1 MVPDLE
7 QNLFDLLWDDDTVE
21 GATQAAAWCTTEP
34 ERDHALW
41 IAVACQKAG
50 AVNALLDAGTSE
62 GSRAAALSLLCSG
75 LVMVGDPIDDDTT
88 IATDDW
94 SVHYVARLTP
104 PGTGPFW
111 DEAEQAM
118 GRYIEKRGDD
128 GAWLGMI
135 PELTDGV
142 PSDLLEGFRTVLQQ
156 ATSEEITTAR
166 AMLQAEIDR
175 RILEAV

>member
-1 MVPDLE
+1 MTTDIE
-7 QNLFDLLWDDDTVE
+7 QTLFDLLWDDDTVE
-21 GATQAAAWCTTEP
+21 GASQAATLCASEP

-41 IAVACQKAG
+41 IAVACQKAR
-50 AVNALLDAGTSE
+50 AVNALLMAGTSE
-62 GSRAAALSLLCSG
+62 GGQAAALSLLCSG

-94 SVHYVARLTP
+94 SVHHVARLKTP
-104 PGTGPFW
+104 GAGPFW

-118 GRYIEKRGDD
+118 GRYVEKRGDD

-135 PELTDGV
+135 PELLDDV
-142 PSDLLEGFRTVLQQ
+142 PSDLLEGFRKVLGQ

-166 AMLQAEIDR
+166 AMLQA
-175 RILEAV
+175 